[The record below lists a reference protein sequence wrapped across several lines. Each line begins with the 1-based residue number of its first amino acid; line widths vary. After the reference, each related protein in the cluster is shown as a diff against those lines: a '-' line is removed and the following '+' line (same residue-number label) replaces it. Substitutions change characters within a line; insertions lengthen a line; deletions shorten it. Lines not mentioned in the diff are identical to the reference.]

1 MHGKNDGDPN
11 LVPLLD
17 LVLQLIMFF
26 MITVNFVRV
35 EQFNDE
41 VKLPVVQNAVVMDKT
56 ADRYVFLSMNKDGKL
71 VGSAAGRDT
80 FSKLKAF
87 LQEEKARIERV
98 AREEGYS
105 GPVKIVV
112 VLRAHKDARYRDVWT
127 TLKSCTEA
135 GFRHWQ
141 MRVMTAQ
148 KKAA

>member
-1 MHGKNDGDPN
+1 MSANVGSEGADPN

-87 LQEEKARIERV
+87 LQEEKARIE
-98 AREEGYS
+98 
-105 GPVKIVV
+105 
-112 VLRAHKDARYRDVWT
+112 
-127 TLKSCTEA
+127 
-135 GFRHWQ
+135 
-141 MRVMTAQ
+141 
-148 KKAA
+148 